1 MEAGGILLLRDSESV
16 QTPLVENS
24 SSSLSSPSLS
34 TKCPG
39 RSGREASRATLKQGR
54 TAKAASQPSPTEQCV
69 AGGGE
74 EGGLLDVAV
83 EEIASSCSELN
94 GGK

>member
-1 MEAGGILLLRDSESV
+1 MIQGTDAIVRKLLLI
-16 QTPLVENS
+16 
-24 SSSLSSPSLS
+24 LSSPSLS

-39 RSGREASRATLKQGR
+39 GFSSTLSGGSGRGASRAKLKQGR
-54 TAKAASQPSPTEQCV
+54 TAKAASQPSHTEQYV

-74 EGGLLDVAV
+74 EGGLLDGVV
-83 EEIASSCSELN
+83 EGIASSCSELN